1 VDVVALLLPG
11 GKRGATIVDDAAIGA
26 LETVSALL
34 KNLTR

>member
-1 VDVVALLLPG
+1 MDIVALLLPS
-11 GKRGATIVDDAAIGA
+11 GKRGATIVDDVAIGA